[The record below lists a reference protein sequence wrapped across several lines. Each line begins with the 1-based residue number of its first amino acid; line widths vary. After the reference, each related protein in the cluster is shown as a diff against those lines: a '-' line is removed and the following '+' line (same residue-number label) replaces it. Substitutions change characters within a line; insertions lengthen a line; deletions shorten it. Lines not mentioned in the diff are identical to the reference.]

1 MEELTVSYAG
11 NMKIENAGYRDCCGP
26 FELAH
31 RPTRS
36 INHTV
41 DVNITG
47 YKIIVLFSN
56 YMYSDVSTPPPLQ
69 TYENIPSNEATY
81 ENCEAPAAESRV
93 YENIDERSVPAADFG
108 GPEPGERY
116 YENYQ
121 VGAEDSN
128 VYENYDFSENRIFQP
143 VVFARKNGGMGK
155 DQSLE
160 DVTYKAKKPADVTD
174 KAKKPADVT
183 DKAKKPADVTD
194 KAKAPPSVTV
204 KKQMPKEV
212 TEGETR
218 METSSND
225 SLQQF
230 IRSIEEV
237 GIEI

>member
-1 MEELTVSYAG
+1 
-11 NMKIENAGYRDCCGP
+11 
-26 FELAH
+26 
-31 RPTRS
+31 
-36 INHTV
+36 
-41 DVNITG
+41 
-47 YKIIVLFSN
+47 
-56 YMYSDVSTPPPLQ
+56 MYSDVSTPPPQQ

-81 ENCEAPAAESRV
+81 ENCEAPAAESRL
-93 YENIDERSVPAADFG
+93 YENIDERSSVPAADFG
-108 GPEPGERY
+108 GPEPAERY

-143 VVFARKNGGMGK
+143 VVFARKNGGIWK

-160 DVTYKAKKPADVTD
+160 DVTYQAKKPAEVTDKATKPPDVTDKSKKPAYVTD
-174 KAKKPADVT
+174 KAKTPADI
-183 DKAKKPADVTD
+183 TD

-204 KKQMPKEV
+204 KKQMSKEI

-218 METSSND
+218 MEKSSND

-237 GIEI
+237 GIKI